1 MALINK
7 LSAIGDAIREKTGK
21 GDLLTL
27 DQMPEE
33 IRGISGSGGGGEIE
47 PLIIDTNAK
56 YGCAGPVASKY
67 IELFGDTVSTINL
80 RYVENMF
87 YQYKNETIPFSLNFD
102 PVFENVDL
110 SYLFNGALN
119 LKELPKI
126 NNAIPGAVKGLF
138 NGCNRLRKIPQD
150 YFDNF
155 DFSYASSMTT
165 GYGGYTSNIFT
176 DCWSLRETPLNWL
189 KNTNKYIASHSGA
202 YLYQM
207 LYDCYALDEA
217 LDIPLIYN
225 TKAYTSNFFM
235 LAFNRCSHL
244 KSITFALNEDQTPV
258 ILNWKKQT
266 IDLSDNVG
274 YGASTGHFLSYNG
287 GFTVAKRVYD
297 DTTYQALKNDPDY
310 WTVDIAYSRYNHDS
324 AVETI
329 NSLPDTSAYLATA
342 GGTNTI
348 KFKGE
353 AGSKTDGGAI
363 NTLTEEE
370 IAVATN
376 KGWTITFV

>member
-33 IRGISGSGGGGEIE
+33 IRGISGGGGGEVE
-47 PLIIDTNAK
+47 PIIIDTTAK
-56 YGCAGPVASKY
+56 YACSGPAASKY

-80 RYVENMF
+80 TNAENMF
-87 YQYKNETIPFSLNFD
+87 YQYQNEIIPFSLNFD
-102 PVFENVDL
+102 PLYNGADL

-126 NNAIPGAVKGLF
+126 NNAIPGTMRGLC
-138 NGCNRLRKIPQD
+138 NGCNRLRKIPQN

-165 GYGGYTSNIFT
+165 GYGGYTNHIFI

-189 KNTNKYIASHSGA
+189 KNTNKYINAVYST
-202 YLYQM
+202 YLYGM
-207 LYDCYALDEA
+207 LDNCYALDEA

-225 TKAYTSNFFM
+225 TKAYTSNFFYST
-235 LAFNRCSHL
+235 FNRCSHL
-244 KSITFALNEDQTPV
+244 KRITFALNEDQTPV
-258 ILNWKKQT
+258 ILKWKSQI
-266 IDLSDNVG
+266 IDLSINIG
-274 YGASTGHFLSYNG
+274 YGISTADFLNYNG
-287 GFTVAKRVYD
+287 GFTVAKEVYD

-310 WTVDIAYSRYNHDS
+310 WTIDIAYSRYNHDS

-348 KFKGE
+348 KFEGE

>member
-7 LSAIGDAIREKTGK
+7 LFAIGDAIREKTGK
-21 GDLLTL
+21 EDLLTL

-33 IRGISGSGGGGEIE
+33 IKNISGGGGEVE
-47 PLIIDTNAK
+47 PLIIDTTAK
-56 YGCAGPVASKY
+56 YGCSGIVASKY
-67 IELFGDTVSTINL
+67 IELFGNTVSTKNL
-80 RYVENMF
+80 RYAEHMF
-87 YQYKNETIPFSLNFD
+87 YQYKSEAIPFSLNFD
-102 PVFENVDL
+102 PVYKGTDL
-110 SYLFNGALN
+110 INLFNGASN

-126 NNAIPGAVKGLF
+126 NNAIPRALNGLC

-155 DFSYASSMTT
+155 DFSYASSMTS
-165 GYGGYTSNIFT
+165 GYLGYTNNIFT
-176 DCWSLRETPLNWL
+176 NCWSLRETPLNWL
-189 KNTNKYIASHSGA
+189 KNTNKYISVNAGT
-202 YLYQM
+202 YLYYM
-207 LYDCYALDEA
+207 LDCCYALDEA

-225 TKAYTSNFFM
+225 TTAYTSNMFM
-235 LAFNRCSHL
+235 TTFNKCSHL
-244 KSITFALNEDQTPV
+244 KRITFALNEDQTPV
-258 ILNWKKQT
+258 ILKWKGQT
-266 IDLSDNVG
+266 IDLSINVG
-274 YGASTGHFLSYNG
+274 YGDEVGRFLNYNG
-287 GFTVAKRVYD
+287 GFTADKKVYD

-310 WTVDIAYSRYNHDS
+310 WTVNMYYSRYNHDS

-342 GGTNTI
+342 GGINTI
-348 KFKGE
+348 KFRGN

>member
-7 LSAIGDAIREKTGK
+7 LSAIGNAIREKTGK
-21 GDLLTL
+21 KDLLTL

-33 IRGISGSGGGGEIE
+33 IRGISGGGGGEVE
-47 PLIIDTNAK
+47 PLIIDTIGK
-56 YGCAGPVASKY
+56 YACSGPVASKY
-67 IELFGDTVSTINL
+67 IELFGNTVSTTKL
-80 RYVENMF
+80 RYAENMF
-87 YQYKNETIPFSLNFD
+87 YQYQNETIPFSLNFD
-102 PVFENVDL
+102 PVFKGADL
-110 SYLFNGALN
+110 TNLFNGALN

-126 NNAIPGAVKGLF
+126 NNAIPGAVRGLC
-138 NGCNRLRKIPQD
+138 NGCNRLHKIPQD

-155 DFSYASSMTT
+155 DFSYALNITS
-165 GYGGYTSNIFT
+165 GYTGYTSFIFT

-189 KNTNKYIASHSGA
+189 KNTNKYIAATSST
-202 YLYQM
+202 YF
-207 LYDCYALDEA
+207 YDMFNNCYALDEA

-225 TKAYTSNFFM
+225 TKAYTSNFFVST
-235 LAFNRCSHL
+235 FYRCCHL
-244 KSITFALNEDQTPV
+244 KNITFALNEDQTPV
-258 ILNWKKQT
+258 ILRWKNQV
-266 IDLSDNVG
+266 IDLSTYVG
-274 YGASTGHFLSYNG
+274 YGPNTGHFLSYNG

-310 WTVDIAYSRYNHDS
+310 WTIDVAYSRYNHDS

-348 KFKGE
+348 KFEGE